1 MGKGRNNLRDYLK
14 YGIILIV
21 VYILPV
27 VIQNTDYA
35 YLMGIFTLM
44 AIFGTVIIGYD
55 LLKGYA
61 GAFSVAQF
69 AFFGIG
75 AYSSALM
82 TARYHLPPILGLAI
96 GIAVTLALAFILAK
110 ATLKLQFLYLAIAT
124 LAFGEIFYR
133 VLIGF
138 PEFTGGGVG
147 IQVSPF
153 SIFGLTVDSDIKSYY
168 LNWTITFLGFI
179 LASNMLRSA
188 WGRALKAQNTDQMAA
203 GCMGIN
209 VARCKVQAF
218 LISAMYASIAGSF
231 YAHFQN
237 FVVPGQFTLSLAI
250 DLILMLF
257 MGGIRTLWGGIIGV
271 AILQILPEIL
281 ESLRDYR
288 PFISGLLLVLIMI
301 FMPSGIAGTL
311 NRLWPNWFRPSSSN
325 SLEVKNER
333 SSGCKKH

>member
-1 MGKGRNNLRDYLK
+1 MREFRSYSK
-14 YGIILIV
+14 YGIILIAI
-21 VYILPV
+21 YILPV
-27 VIQNTDYA
+27 LIRSTA
-35 YLMGIFTLM
+35 YEYLIGIFTLM

-82 TARYHLPPILGLAI
+82 TAKYHLPPVIGLVIGVAI
-96 GIAVTLALAFILAK
+96 TLVMAFILGYS
-110 ATLKLQFLYLAIAT
+110 TIKLEFLYLAIAT

-133 VLIGF
+133 ILVGF
-138 PEFTGGGVG
+138 PQLTGGAVGV
-147 IQVSPF
+147 QVPPF
-153 SIFGLTVDSDIKSYY
+153 SIFGVKIDSDIKSYY
-168 LNWTITFLGFI
+168 LNWSLTVVGFI
-179 LASNMLRSA
+179 IASNMIRSA
-188 WGRALKAQNTDQMAA
+188 WGRALVAQNTDPMAA

-209 VARCKVQAF
+209 VTRCRVQAF
-218 LISAMYASIAGSF
+218 LISAVYASIAGTF

-237 FVVPGQFTLSLAI
+237 FVVPGQFSLALAV

-271 AILQILPEIL
+271 AILQILPEVL

-301 FMPSGIAGTL
+301 FMPRGIAGTL
-311 NRLWPNWFRPSSSN
+311 TALWKNAFRSST
-325 SLEVKNER
+325 VKAVERNVEERHER
-333 SSGCKKH
+333 SA

>member
-1 MGKGRNNLRDYLK
+1 M
-14 YGIILIV
+14 
-21 VYILPV
+21 
-27 VIQNTDYA
+27 QSTDYA
-35 YLMGIFTLM
+35 YLIGIFTLM

-82 TARYHLPPILGLAI
+82 TTRYHLPPILGLVV
-96 GIAVTLALAFILAK
+96 GLAVTLIMAFILGYS
-110 ATLKLQFLYLAIAT
+110 TIKLEFLYLAIAT

-133 VLIGF
+133 ILIGF
-138 PEFTGGGVG
+138 PQFTGGAVGV
-147 IQVSPF
+147 QVPPF
-153 SIFGLTVDSDIKSYY
+153 SILGFRVDSDIKSYY
-168 LNWTITFLGFI
+168 LNWSITIIGFI
-179 LASNMLRSA
+179 LATNMLRSG
-188 WGRALKAQNTDQMAA
+188 WGRALKAQNTDQVAA
-203 GCMGIN
+203 GCLGVN
-209 VARCKVQAF
+209 VTRIRIQAF
-218 LISAMYASIAGSF
+218 LISAVYASIAGSF

-237 FVVPGQFTLSLAI
+237 FVVPGQFSLTLAV

-301 FMPSGIAGTL
+301 FMPRGIAGTL
-311 NRLWPNWFRPSSSN
+311 TELWQNWFRSSASN
-325 SLEVKNER
+325 SLEEKDEW
-333 SSGCKKH
+333 SSGGQKH